1 MAICA
6 NDNGSINFF
15 LIGSRVL
22 ESILQLWDI
31 FQCPETLASSSK
43 PLSLHG
49 MFNRNQLRCICCK
62 IVEYC
67 RSAMWQVQ
75 ALLHLLEGHKCMLQ
89 QETNYGAKL
98 LSLFTN
104 QKIWYTCYDLK
115 LLISWLFWR
124 SEKDS
129 AGISFS
135 FWWLNRCWCIYAAMF
150 IMPYTMHYADLFSEN
165 SFNFPF
171 AGAPSTN

>member
-1 MAICA
+1 MRHF
-6 NDNGSINFF
+6 SMPWNFSKF
-15 LIGSRVL
+15 EWSHA
-22 ESILQLWDI
+22 
-31 FQCPETLASSSK
+31 LA
-43 PLSLHG
+43 LYLHG

-98 LSLFTN
+98 RSLLTN
-104 QKIWYTCYDLK
+104 QKILYVCYDLK

-135 FWWLNRCWCIYAAMF
+135 FWWSNRCWCIYAAMF
-150 IMPYTMHYADLFSEN
+150 IMLYTMHYADLFSEN
-165 SFNFPF
+165 SWNFPIVT
-171 AGAPSTN
+171 GAPSTN